1 MIHKA
6 KTQGWTP
13 DACAPILEGNNGN
26 GLRRQIAAKACGV
39 RVMKITRLSVY
50 HVDLPLEHPY
60 WLSGGR
66 LKVDVLDATLLK
78 METDSGIT
86 GWGEGTPWGHTYVP
100 AHGPGIRAGIETMA
114 PFILGQNPRRILD
127 VERAMDMAL
136 PGHLYA
142 KSPIDMACWDIAG
155 QAADVPIAD
164 LMGGGSRTPRAIASS
179 VGAKTVEDTRTVID
193 RYRQRGYV
201 AHSVKIGGDVARDI
215 ARIRDVES
223 IRREGEIVLYDV
235 NRGWTRQQALRVMS
249 ATQDLGVMFE
259 QPCETLDDIAAI
271 SGRHAAPVS
280 VDESL
285 VTLQD
290 ATRIAR
296 DGLAEVFGIKLNRV
310 GGLTKAARMRDIAL
324 AHGIDMF
331 VMATG
336 GSVLADTE
344 ALHLAATVPDA
355 NCHAVWACQDMITA
369 EIAGGRGPRNTDGH
383 LCLPE
388 APGLGVHPDEAAL
401 GKPVAIYK

>member
-1 MIHKA
+1 
-6 KTQGWTP
+6 
-13 DACAPILEGNNGN
+13 
-26 GLRRQIAAKACGV
+26 
-39 RVMKITRLSVY
+39 MKITRITVY
-50 HVDLPLEHPY
+50 QIDLPLEHPY

-66 LKVDVLDATLLK
+66 LKFESLDATFVKL
-78 METDSGIT
+78 ESDEGVT

-114 PFILGQNPRRILD
+114 PFILGLDPRRVLD
-127 VERAMDMAL
+127 VERAMDTAL

-155 QAADVPIAD
+155 QAAGMPIAD
-164 LMGGGSRTPRAIASS
+164 LMGGGSRTPRPIASS
-179 VGAKTVEDTRTVID
+179 VGAKTVEETRDVIE
-193 RYRQRGYV
+193 RYRSRGYV
-201 AHSVKIGGDVARDI
+201 AHSVKIGGDVTRDI

-223 IRREGEIVLYDV
+223 IRRPGELVLYDV
-235 NRGWTRQQALRVMS
+235 NRGWTRAQALQVMS
-249 ATQDLGVMFE
+249 ATEDLNVMFE

-271 SGRHAAPVS
+271 AGKHASPVS

-290 ATRIAR
+290 AARIAR
-296 DGLAEVFGIKLNRV
+296 DGIAEIFGIKLNRV

-324 AHGIDMF
+324 AHGVDMF

-344 ALHLAATVPDA
+344 ALHLAATIPDA
-355 NCHAVWACQDMITA
+355 HCHAVWACQDMITVD
-369 EIAGGRGPRNTDGH
+369 ITGGRGPRNKDGH
-383 LCLPE
+383 LHLPE
-388 APGLGVHPDEAAL
+388 TPGLGVHPDEDAL
-401 GKPVAIYK
+401 GEPVAVWS

>member
-1 MIHKA
+1 
-6 KTQGWTP
+6 
-13 DACAPILEGNNGN
+13 
-26 GLRRQIAAKACGV
+26 
-39 RVMKITRLSVY
+39 MKITRITVY
-50 HVDLPLEHPY
+50 QSDLPLEHPY

-66 LKVDVLDATLLK
+66 LKFECLDATFVK
-78 METDSGIT
+78 IETDAGIT

-114 PFILGQNPRRILD
+114 SFVLGLDPRRVLD
-127 VERAMDMAL
+127 VERAMDLAL

-155 QAADVPIAD
+155 KAAGLPIAD
-164 LMGGGSRTPRAIASS
+164 LMGGGSRTPRPIASS
-179 VGAKTVEDTRTVID
+179 VGAKTIEETREVIE
-193 RYRQRGYV
+193 RYRDRGYV
-201 AHSVKIGGDVARDI
+201 AHSVKIGGDVERDV

-223 IRREGEIVLYDV
+223 IRLPREIVLYDV
-235 NRGWTRQQALRVMS
+235 NRGWTRQQALRVMQ
-249 ATQDLGVMFE
+249 ATEDLKVMFE
-259 QPCETLDDIAAI
+259 QPGETLDDIAAI
-271 SGRHAAPVS
+271 RPLHSAPVS

-290 ATRIAR
+290 AARIAR

-344 ALHLAATVPDA
+344 ALHLAATIPDI
-355 NCHAVWACQDMITA
+355 NCHAVWACQDMLTVD
-369 EIAGGRGPRNTDGH
+369 IAGGRGPRNTDGH
-383 LCLPE
+383 MHLPE
-388 APGLGVHPDEAAL
+388 EPGLGVEPDEDCL
-401 GKPVAIYK
+401 GDPVAVYA

>member
-1 MIHKA
+1 
-6 KTQGWTP
+6 
-13 DACAPILEGNNGN
+13 
-26 GLRRQIAAKACGV
+26 
-39 RVMKITRLSVY
+39 MKITRITVY

-66 LKVDVLDATLLK
+66 LKFEVLDATLVRVD
-78 METDSGIT
+78 TDAGII

-114 PFILGQNPRRILD
+114 PFILGLDPRHVLT
-127 VERAMDMAL
+127 VERAMDIAL

-155 QAADVPIAD
+155 QAAGLPIAD
-164 LMGGGSRTPRAIASS
+164 LMGGGSRRPAPIASS
-179 VGAKTVEDTRTVID
+179 VGAKTAEETRAVMN

-201 AHSVKIGGDVARDI
+201 VHSVKVGGNVTRDV
-215 ARIRDVES
+215 ARIRDVEANRTPNER
-223 IRREGEIVLYDV
+223 ILYDV
-235 NRGWTRQQALRVMS
+235 NRGWTRQQALRVIY
-249 ATQDLGVMFE
+249 ATQDLGVIFE
-259 QPCETLDDIAAI
+259 QPCETFDDIAAI
-271 SGRHAAPVS
+271 RPLHAAPVS

-310 GGLTKAARMRDIAL
+310 GGLIKAARMRDIAL
-324 AHGIDMF
+324 AHGIDIF

-344 ALHLAATVPDA
+344 ALHLAATIPDD
-355 NCHAVWACQDMITA
+355 NMLGVWACQDMLTLD
-369 EIAGGRGPRNTDGH
+369 IAGGRGPRNVNGH
-383 LCLPE
+383 LHLPE
-388 APGLGVHPDEAAL
+388 APGLGVHPDENAL
-401 GKPVAIYK
+401 GDPVATYGAK

>member
-1 MIHKA
+1 
-6 KTQGWTP
+6 
-13 DACAPILEGNNGN
+13 
-26 GLRRQIAAKACGV
+26 
-39 RVMKITRLSVY
+39 MKIIQISVFQI
-50 HVDLPLEHPY
+50 DLPLEHPY

-66 LKVDVLDATLLK
+66 LKFETLDATLVK
-78 METDSGIT
+78 IDTDAGLV

-114 PFILGQNPRRILD
+114 PFILGLDPRRVLD
-127 VERAMDMAL
+127 VERAMDLAL

-142 KSPIDMACWDIAG
+142 KSPVDMACWDIAG
-155 QAADVPIAD
+155 QAADLPIAD
-164 LMGGGSRTPRAIASS
+164 LMGGGSRTPRPIASS
-179 VGAKTVEDTRTVID
+179 VGAKTVEETRAVID
-193 RYRQRGYV
+193 RYRQRGYI
-201 AHSVKIGGDVARDI
+201 AHSVKIGGDVTRDI

-223 IRREGEIVLYDV
+223 LRNPEDIILYDV
-235 NRGWTRQQALRVMS
+235 NRGWSRQQALRVMG
-249 ATQDLGVMFE
+249 AVEDLNVMIE

-271 SGRHAAPVS
+271 SGKHASPVS

-296 DGLAEVFGIKLNRV
+296 DGIAEIFGIKLNRV
-310 GGLTKAARMRDIAL
+310 GGLTKAARMRDVAL

-344 ALHLAATVPDA
+344 ALHLAATIPDA
-355 NCHAVWACQDMITA
+355 NCYAVWACQDMITVD
-369 EIAGGRGPRNTDGH
+369 IASGRGPRNKNGH
-383 LCLPE
+383 LHLPD
-388 APGLGVHPDEAAL
+388 APGLGVHPDEHAL
-401 GKPVAIYK
+401 GDPVAVYRY

>member
-1 MIHKA
+1 
-6 KTQGWTP
+6 
-13 DACAPILEGNNGN
+13 
-26 GLRRQIAAKACGV
+26 
-39 RVMKITRLSVY
+39 MKITRITVY
-50 HVDLPLEHPY
+50 QSDLPLEHPY

-66 LKVDVLDATLLK
+66 LKFECLDATFIK
-78 METDSGIT
+78 IETDAGIT

-114 PFILGQNPRRILD
+114 SFVLGLDPRRLLD
-127 VERAMDMAL
+127 VERAMDLAL

-155 QAADVPIAD
+155 KAVGLPIAD
-164 LMGGGSRTPRAIASS
+164 LMGGGSRTPRPIASS
-179 VGAKTVEDTRTVID
+179 VGAKTVEETREVIE
-193 RYRQRGYV
+193 RYRDRGYV
-201 AHSVKIGGDVARDI
+201 AHSVKIGGDVERDV

-223 IRREGEIVLYDV
+223 VRLPGEIVLYDV
-235 NRGWTRQQALRVMS
+235 NRGWTRQQALRVMQ
-249 ATQDLGVMFE
+249 ATEDLKVMFE
-259 QPCETLDDIAAI
+259 QPGETLDDSAAI
-271 SGRHAAPVS
+271 RPLHSAPVS

-290 ATRIAR
+290 AARIAR

-310 GGLTKAARMRDIAL
+310 GGLTKAARMRDVAL

-344 ALHLAATVPDA
+344 ALHLAATIPDI
-355 NCHAVWACQDMITA
+355 NCHAVWACQDMLTVD
-369 EIAGGRGPRNTDGH
+369 IANGRGPHNTDGH
-383 LCLPE
+383 LHLPE
-388 APGLGVHPDEAAL
+388 GPGLGVEPDEDRL
-401 GKPVAIYK
+401 GDPVAVYV

>member
-1 MIHKA
+1 
-6 KTQGWTP
+6 
-13 DACAPILEGNNGN
+13 
-26 GLRRQIAAKACGV
+26 
-39 RVMKITRLSVY
+39 MKITKITVY
-50 HVDLPLEHPY
+50 HIDLPLEHPY

-66 LKVDVLDATLLK
+66 LKFERLDATLVKL
-78 METDSGIT
+78 ETDAGLI

-114 PFILGQNPRRILD
+114 KVLIGLDPRCVLD

-155 QAADVPIAD
+155 QAAGLPIAD
-164 LMGGGSRTPRAIASS
+164 LMGGGSRTPRPIASS
-179 VGAKTVEDTRTVID
+179 VGAKTIADTRAVID

-201 AHSVKIGGDVARDI
+201 AHSVKIGGDVERDI
-215 ARIRDVES
+215 ARITDVES

-235 NRGWTRQQALRVMS
+235 NRGWSRQQALRVLS
-249 ATQDLGVMFE
+249 SVEGLNVMVE
-259 QPCETLDDIAAI
+259 QPLETLDDIAAI
-271 SGRHAAPVS
+271 APLHATPIS

-290 ATRIAR
+290 AVRIAR
-296 DGLAEVFGIKLNRV
+296 DGIATIFGIKLNRV

-336 GSVLADTE
+336 GTVLADTE
-344 ALHLAATVPDA
+344 ALHLAATIPDA
-355 NCHAVWACQDMITA
+355 HCHAVWSCQDMLTVD
-369 EIAGGRGPRNTDGH
+369 IADGRGARNVDGH
-383 LCLPE
+383 LHLPE
-388 APGLGVHPDEAAL
+388 TPGLGVHPDEDKL
-401 GKPVAIYK
+401 GTPVAVYQ

>member
-1 MIHKA
+1 
-6 KTQGWTP
+6 
-13 DACAPILEGNNGN
+13 
-26 GLRRQIAAKACGV
+26 
-39 RVMKITRLSVY
+39 MKITRITVY
-50 HVDLPLEHPY
+50 QSDLPLEHPY

-66 LKVDVLDATLLK
+66 LKFECLDATFIK
-78 METDSGIT
+78 IETDAGIT

-114 PFILGQNPRRILD
+114 SCVLGLDPRRVLD
-127 VERAMDMAL
+127 VERAMDLAL

-155 QAADVPIAD
+155 KVAGLPIAD
-164 LMGGGSRTPRAIASS
+164 LMGGGSRTPRPIASS
-179 VGAKTVEDTRTVID
+179 VGAKTVEETREVIE
-193 RYRQRGYV
+193 RYRDRGYV
-201 AHSVKIGGDVARDI
+201 AHSVKIGGDVERDV

-223 IRREGEIVLYDV
+223 IRLPGEIVLYDV
-235 NRGWTRQQALRVMS
+235 NRGWTRQQALRVMQ
-249 ATQDLGVMFE
+249 ATEDLQVMFE
-259 QPCETLDDIAAI
+259 QPGETLDDIAAI
-271 SGRHAAPVS
+271 RPLHSAPVS

-290 ATRIAR
+290 AARIAR

-310 GGLTKAARMRDIAL
+310 GGLTKAARMRDVAL

-344 ALHLAATVPDA
+344 ALHLAATIPDI
-355 NCHAVWACQDMITA
+355 NCHAVWACQDMLTVD
-369 EIAGGRGPRNTDGH
+369 IANGRGPRNTDGH
-383 LCLPE
+383 LHLPE
-388 APGLGVHPDEAAL
+388 GPGLGVEPDEDRL
-401 GKPVAIYK
+401 GDPVAVYV